1 MVKAE
6 PNKPLKYSIF
16 MPRIWHGMPA
26 KVWFSNLARNRFAFS
41 WSRLHYALGVSTF
54 CPVTSMLAIV
64 QKLGWARAIAK
75 TEPERPPV
83 FILGHWRSGTTLLH
97 EYLGLDPRFASP
109 TTYQC
114 FAPWHFLLTE
124 GMVTRYGNWLLPDRR
139 PMDNMKAGWALPQ
152 EDEFALMNLGA
163 PSPYLRLMFPNH
175 PVPYTETLDSAR
187 LGPADLQAW
196 RRQFE
201 WFVKALTYKTRK
213 QLLLKSPPH
222 TGRIGILRQMYPDS
236 KFIHIVRDPRKLYPS
251 TMKLWNSL
259 DENQALQSP
268 TDQSML
274 QSFVLESLVSMYR
287 AFDRDRASIPDSQII
302 DVRYEQFIAKPVQT
316 LENIYKHLD
325 LGPYDSIRSNWENK
339 SEQERGYQ
347 TNKLQIDPE
356 QEAMILD
363 RWSGYA
369 RKYGYLDN

>member
-1 MVKAE
+1 
-6 PNKPLKYSIF
+6 
-16 MPRIWHGMPA
+16 MPA

-41 WSRLHYALGVSTF
+41 WSRLHYALGVSAF

-75 TEPERPPV
+75 TELERPPV

-187 LGPADLQAW
+187 FGSADLQAW

-201 WFVKALTYKTRK
+201 WFVKALTYKNRK

-302 DVRYEQFIAKPVQT
+302 DVRYEQFIAQPVQT

-363 RWSGYA
+363 RWSDYA
-369 RKYGYLDN
+369 RKYGYLDT

>member
-6 PNKPLKYSIF
+6 PNQPLKYSIL

-26 KVWFSNLARNRFAFS
+26 KVWFSNLARNRFAVS
-41 WSRLHYALGVSTF
+41 WSRLHYALGVSGF
-54 CPVTSMLAIV
+54 CPVSSMLAMV
-64 QKLGWARAIAK
+64 QKLGWSRAIAR
-75 TEPERPPV
+75 TEIQRPPV

-124 GMVTRYGNWLLPDRR
+124 GIVSRYGNWLLPDRR

-187 LGPADLQAW
+187 FRPADLQAW

-201 WFVKALTYKTRK
+201 WFVKALTYKTHK

-222 TGRIGILRQMYPDS
+222 TGRIGILSQMYPDS

-302 DVRYEQFIAKPVQT
+302 DVRYEEFIAKPVQT
-316 LENIYKHLD
+316 LEKIYKYLD

-363 RWSGYA
+363 RWSDYA
-369 RKYGYLDN
+369 RKYGYLDT

>member
-6 PNKPLKYSIF
+6 PNQPLKYSIF

-41 WSRLHYALGVSTF
+41 WSRLHYALGVSAF
-54 CPVTSMLAIV
+54 CPVTSMLAIA
-64 QKLGWARAIAK
+64 QKLGWSRAIAK
-75 TEPERPPV
+75 TELERPPI

-124 GMVTRYGNWLLPDRR
+124 GLVTRYGNWLLPDRR

-175 PVPYTETLDSAR
+175 PVPYTETLDSSR
-187 LGPADLQAW
+187 FRPADLQAW

-274 QSFVLESLVSMYR
+274 QSFVMESLVSMYR
-287 AFDRDRASIPDSQII
+287 AFDRDRANIPESQII
-302 DVRYEQFIAKPVQT
+302 DIRYEQFIAQPVQT
-316 LENIYKHLD
+316 LEEIYKHLD
-325 LGPYDSIRSNWENK
+325 LGQYDTVRSNWENK

-347 TNKLQIDPE
+347 TNKLQIDTE
-356 QEAMILD
+356 QESMILD
-363 RWSGYA
+363 RWSDYA
-369 RKYGYLDN
+369 RKYGYLDT

>member
-1 MVKAE
+1 
-6 PNKPLKYSIF
+6 
-16 MPRIWHGMPA
+16 MPPE
-26 KVWFSNLARNRFAFS
+26 VWFPILARNRFGVS
-41 WSRLHYALGVSTF
+41 LSRLHYALGVSAF
-54 CPVTSMLAIV
+54 CPVTSMLAIA
-64 QKLGWARAIAK
+64 QKLGWSRAIAK
-75 TEPERPPV
+75 TQLKRPPV

-97 EYLGLDPRFASP
+97 EYLGLDPQFASP

-124 GMVTRYGNWLLPDRR
+124 GLIARYGNWLLPDRR

-175 PVPYTETLDSAR
+175 PVPFAETLDSAR
-187 LGPADLQAW
+187 FAPKDLKVW
-196 RRQFE
+196 RQQLE

-222 TGRIGILRQMYPDS
+222 TGRLAILRQMYPES

-268 TDQSML
+268 TDQSRL
-274 QSFVLESLVSMYR
+274 ESFVLDSLVSMYH
-287 AFDRDRASIPDSQII
+287 AFERDRSSVPESQII
-302 DVRYEQFIAKPVQT
+302 DVRYETFIAKPIDT
-316 LENIYKHLD
+316 LEKIYQHLG
-325 LGPYDSIRSNWENK
+325 LGSFDSVRSSWEAK

-347 TNKLQIDPE
+347 TNKLQIDPQ

-363 RWSGYA
+363 RWSDYA
-369 RKYGYLDN
+369 RKYGYLDT

>member
-41 WSRLHYALGVSTF
+41 WSRLHFALGVSAF

-75 TEPERPPV
+75 TELERPPV

-187 LGPADLQAW
+187 FGPADLQAW

-287 AFDRDRASIPDSQII
+287 AFDRDRASVPDSQII
-302 DVRYEQFIAKPVQT
+302 DVRYEQFIAQPVQT

-363 RWSGYA
+363 RWSDYA
-369 RKYGYLDN
+369 RKYGYLDT

>member
-6 PNKPLKYSIF
+6 PNQPLKYSIL

-26 KVWFSNLARNRFAFS
+26 KVWFSNLARNRFAVS
-41 WSRLHYALGVSTF
+41 WSRLHYALGVSGF
-54 CPVTSMLAIV
+54 CPVSSMLAMV
-64 QKLGWARAIAK
+64 QKLGWSRAIAR
-75 TEPERPPV
+75 TEIQRPPV

-124 GMVTRYGNWLLPDRR
+124 GIVSRYGNWLLPDRR

-163 PSPYLRLMFPNH
+163 PSPYLHLMFPNH

-187 LGPADLQAW
+187 FRPADLQAW

-201 WFVKALTYKTRK
+201 WFVKALTYKTHK

-222 TGRIGILRQMYPDS
+222 TGRIGILSQMYPDS

-302 DVRYEQFIAKPVQT
+302 DVRYEEFIAKPVQT
-316 LENIYKHLD
+316 LEKIYKYLD

-339 SEQERGYQ
+339 IEQERGYQ

-363 RWSGYA
+363 RWSDYA
-369 RKYGYLDN
+369 RKYGYLDT

>member
-26 KVWFSNLARNRFAFS
+26 KVWFSNLARNRFDVS
-41 WSRLHYALGVSTF
+41 RSRLHYALGVSCF
-54 CPVTSMLAIV
+54 CPMTSMLAIA
-64 QKLGWARAIAK
+64 QKLGWSRAIAK
-75 TEPERPPV
+75 TKLEQPPI

-175 PVPYTETLDSAR
+175 PVPYTETLDSDR
-187 LGPADLQAW
+187 FSPADLQAW
-196 RRQFE
+196 RRQLE

-274 QSFVLESLVSMYR
+274 QAFVLDSLVSMYQ
-287 AFDRDRASIPDSQII
+287 AFDGDRASVPDNQII
-302 DVRYEQFIAKPVQT
+302 DVRYEQFVAKPVQT
-316 LENIYKHLD
+316 LEAIYKHLD
-325 LGPYDSIRSNWENK
+325 LGPCEQVRSNWESK
-339 SEQERGYQ
+339 SDQEQGYQ
-347 TNKLQIDPE
+347 TNKLQIDPQ
-356 QEAMILD
+356 QEAIILD
-363 RWSGYA
+363 RWSDYA
-369 RKYGYLDN
+369 RKYGYLDS

>member
-41 WSRLHYALGVSTF
+41 WSRLHYALGVSGF

-75 TEPERPPV
+75 TELERPPV

-175 PVPYTETLDSAR
+175 PVPYPETLDSAR
-187 LGPADLQAW
+187 FGPADLQAW

-363 RWSGYA
+363 RWSDYA
-369 RKYGYLDN
+369 RKYGYLDT

>member
-1 MVKAE
+1 
-6 PNKPLKYSIF
+6 
-16 MPRIWHGMPA
+16 
-26 KVWFSNLARNRFAFS
+26 
-41 WSRLHYALGVSTF
+41 
-54 CPVTSMLAIV
+54 MLAIA
-64 QKLGWARAIAK
+64 QKLGWSRAIAK
-75 TEPERPPV
+75 TQLKRPPV

-97 EYLGLDPRFASP
+97 EYLGLDPQFASP

-124 GMVTRYGNWLLPDRR
+124 GLIARYGNWLLPDRR

-175 PVPYTETLDSAR
+175 PVPFAETLDSAR
-187 LGPADLQAW
+187 FAPKDLKVW
-196 RRQFE
+196 RRQLE

-222 TGRIGILRQMYPDS
+222 TGRLAILRQMYPES

-268 TDQSML
+268 TDQSRL
-274 QSFVLESLVSMYR
+274 ESFVLDSLVSMYH
-287 AFDRDRASIPDSQII
+287 AFERDRSSVPESQII
-302 DVRYEQFIAKPVQT
+302 DVRYETFIAKPIDT
-316 LENIYKHLD
+316 LEKIYQHLG
-325 LGPYDSIRSNWENK
+325 LGSFDSVRSSWEAK

-347 TNKLQIDPE
+347 TNKLQIDPQ

-363 RWSGYA
+363 RWSDYA
-369 RKYGYLDN
+369 RKYGYLDT

>member
-16 MPRIWHGMPA
+16 MPRIWHGMPPE
-26 KVWFSNLARNRFAFS
+26 VWFPILARNRFGVS
-41 WSRLHYALGVSTF
+41 LSRLHYALGVSAF
-54 CPVTSMLAIV
+54 CPVTSMLAIA
-64 QKLGWARAIAK
+64 QKLGWSRAIAK
-75 TEPERPPV
+75 TQLKRPPV

-97 EYLGLDPRFASP
+97 EYLGLDPQFASP

-124 GMVTRYGNWLLPDRR
+124 GLIARYGNWLLPDRR

-175 PVPYTETLDSAR
+175 PVPFAETLDSAR
-187 LGPADLQAW
+187 FAPKDLKVW
-196 RRQFE
+196 RRQLE

-222 TGRIGILRQMYPDS
+222 TGRLAILRQMYPES

-268 TDQSML
+268 TDQSRL
-274 QSFVLESLVSMYR
+274 ESFVLDSLVSMYH
-287 AFDRDRASIPDSQII
+287 AFERDRSSVPESQII
-302 DVRYEQFIAKPVQT
+302 DVRYETFIAKPIDT
-316 LENIYKHLD
+316 LEKIYQHLG
-325 LGPYDSIRSNWENK
+325 LGSFDSVRSSWEAK

-347 TNKLQIDPE
+347 TNKLQIDPQ

-363 RWSGYA
+363 RWSDYA
-369 RKYGYLDN
+369 RKYGYLDT

>member
-16 MPRIWHGMPA
+16 MPRIWHGMPPE
-26 KVWFSNLARNRFAFS
+26 VWFPILARNRFGVS
-41 WSRLHYALGVSTF
+41 LSRLHYALGVSAF
-54 CPVTSMLAIV
+54 CPVTSMLAIA
-64 QKLGWARAIAK
+64 QKLGWSRAIAK
-75 TEPERPPV
+75 TQLKRPPV

-97 EYLGLDPRFASP
+97 EYLGLDPKFASP

-124 GMVTRYGNWLLPDRR
+124 GLIARYGNWLLPDRR

-175 PVPYTETLDSAR
+175 PVPFAETLDSAR
-187 LGPADLQAW
+187 FAPKDLKVW
-196 RRQFE
+196 RQQLE

-222 TGRIGILRQMYPDS
+222 TGRLAILRQMYPES

-268 TDQSML
+268 TDQSRL
-274 QSFVLESLVSMYR
+274 ESFVLDSLVSMYH
-287 AFDRDRASIPDSQII
+287 AFERDRSSVPESQII
-302 DVRYEQFIAKPVQT
+302 DVRYETFIAKPIDT
-316 LENIYKHLD
+316 LEKIYQHLG
-325 LGPYDSIRSNWENK
+325 LGSFDSVRSSWEAK

-347 TNKLQIDPE
+347 TNKLQIDPQ

-363 RWSGYA
+363 RWSDYA
-369 RKYGYLDN
+369 RKYGYLDT

>member
-26 KVWFSNLARNRFAFS
+26 EVWFPILARNRFGVS
-41 WSRLHYALGVSTF
+41 LSRLHYALGVSAF
-54 CPVTSMLAIV
+54 CPVTSMLAIA
-64 QKLGWARAIAK
+64 QKLGWSRAIAK
-75 TEPERPPV
+75 TQLKRPPV

-97 EYLGLDPRFASP
+97 EYLGLDPQFASP

-124 GMVTRYGNWLLPDRR
+124 GLIARYGNWLLPDRR

-175 PVPYTETLDSAR
+175 PVPFAETLDSAR
-187 LGPADLQAW
+187 FAPKDLKVW
-196 RRQFE
+196 RQQLE

-222 TGRIGILRQMYPDS
+222 TGRLAILRQMYPES

-268 TDQSML
+268 TDQSRL
-274 QSFVLESLVSMYR
+274 ESFVLDSLVSMYH
-287 AFDRDRASIPDSQII
+287 AFERDRSSVPESQII
-302 DVRYEQFIAKPVQT
+302 DVRYETFIAKPIDT
-316 LENIYKHLD
+316 LEKIYQHLG
-325 LGPYDSIRSNWENK
+325 LGSFDSVRSSWEAK

-347 TNKLQIDPE
+347 TNKLQIDPQ

-363 RWSGYA
+363 RWSDYA
-369 RKYGYLDN
+369 RKYGYLDT

>member
-6 PNKPLKYSIF
+6 PNQPLKYSIL

-26 KVWFSNLARNRFAFS
+26 KVWFSNLARNRFAVS
-41 WSRLHYALGVSTF
+41 WSRLHYALGVSGF
-54 CPVTSMLAIV
+54 CPVSSMLAMA
-64 QKLGWARAIAK
+64 QKLGWSRAIAR
-75 TEPERPPV
+75 TEIQRPPV

-187 LGPADLQAW
+187 FRPADLQAW

-201 WFVKALTYKTRK
+201 WFVKALTYKTHK

-302 DVRYEQFIAKPVQT
+302 DVRYEEFIAKPVQT
-316 LENIYKHLD
+316 LEKIYKYLD

-363 RWSGYA
+363 RWSDYA
-369 RKYGYLDN
+369 RKYGYLDT

>member
-41 WSRLHYALGVSTF
+41 WSRLHYALGVSAF

-64 QKLGWARAIAK
+64 QKLGWSRAIAK
-75 TEPERPPV
+75 TELERPPV

-187 LGPADLQAW
+187 FGSADLQAW

-222 TGRIGILRQMYPDS
+222 TGRIGILRQMYPES

-363 RWSGYA
+363 RWSDYA
-369 RKYGYLDN
+369 HKYGYLDT

>member
-6 PNKPLKYSIF
+6 PNQPLKYSIF

-26 KVWFSNLARNRFAFS
+26 KVWFSNLARNRFVFS
-41 WSRLHYALGVSTF
+41 WSRLHYALGVSAF
-54 CPVTSMLAIV
+54 CPVTSMLAIA
-64 QKLGWARAIAK
+64 QKLGWSRAIAK
-75 TEPERPPV
+75 TELERPPI

-124 GMVTRYGNWLLPDRR
+124 GLVTRYGNWLLPDRR

-175 PVPYTETLDSAR
+175 PVPYTETLDSSR
-187 LGPADLQAW
+187 FRPADLQAW

-274 QSFVLESLVSMYR
+274 QSFVMESLVSMYR
-287 AFDRDRASIPDSQII
+287 AFDRDRANIPESQII
-302 DVRYEQFIAKPVQT
+302 DIRYEQFIAQPVQT
-316 LENIYKHLD
+316 LEEIYKHLD
-325 LGPYDSIRSNWENK
+325 LGQYDTVRSNWENK

-347 TNKLQIDPE
+347 TNKLQIDTE
-356 QEAMILD
+356 QESMILD
-363 RWSGYA
+363 RWSDYA
-369 RKYGYLDN
+369 RKYGYLDT

>member
-6 PNKPLKYSIF
+6 PNQPLKYSIL

-26 KVWFSNLARNRFAFS
+26 KVWFSNLARNRFAVS
-41 WSRLHYALGVSTF
+41 WSRLHYALGVSGF
-54 CPVTSMLAIV
+54 CPVSSMLAMV
-64 QKLGWARAIAK
+64 QRLGWSRVIAR
-75 TEPERPPV
+75 TEIQKPPV

-124 GMVTRYGNWLLPDRR
+124 GIVSRYGNWLLPDRR

-187 LGPADLQAW
+187 FRPADLQAW

-201 WFVKALTYKTRK
+201 WFVKALTYKTHK

-222 TGRIGILRQMYPDS
+222 TGRIGILSQMYPDS

-302 DVRYEQFIAKPVQT
+302 DVRYEEFIAKPVQT
-316 LENIYKHLD
+316 LEKIYKYLD

-339 SEQERGYQ
+339 IEQERGYQ

-363 RWSGYA
+363 RWSDYA
-369 RKYGYLDN
+369 RKYGYLDT

>member
-6 PNKPLKYSIF
+6 PNQPLKYSIL

-26 KVWFSNLARNRFAFS
+26 KVWFSNLARNRFAVS
-41 WSRLHYALGVSTF
+41 WSRLHYALGVSGF
-54 CPVTSMLAIV
+54 CPVSSMLAMV
-64 QKLGWARAIAK
+64 QKLGWSRAIAR
-75 TEPERPPV
+75 TEIQRPPV

-124 GMVTRYGNWLLPDRR
+124 GIVSRYGNWLLPDRR

-187 LGPADLQAW
+187 FRPADLQAW

-201 WFVKALTYKTRK
+201 WFVKALTYKTYK

-274 QSFVLESLVSMYR
+274 QSFVLESLVSIYR

-302 DVRYEQFIAKPVQT
+302 DVRYEEFIAKPVQT
-316 LENIYKHLD
+316 LEKIYKYLD

-363 RWSGYA
+363 RWSDYA
-369 RKYGYLDN
+369 RKYGYLDT

>member
-26 KVWFSNLARNRFAFS
+26 KVWFSNLARNRFDVS
-41 WSRLHYALGVSTF
+41 RSRLHYALGVSCF
-54 CPVTSMLAIV
+54 CPMTSMLAIA
-64 QKLGWARAIAK
+64 QKLGWSRAIAK
-75 TEPERPPV
+75 TKLEQPPI

-114 FAPWHFLLTE
+114 FAPWHVLLTE

-175 PVPYTETLDSAR
+175 PVPYTETLDSDR
-187 LGPADLQAW
+187 FSPADLQAW
-196 RRQFE
+196 RRQLE

-274 QSFVLESLVSMYR
+274 QAFVLDSLVSMYQ
-287 AFDRDRASIPDSQII
+287 AFDGDRASVPDNQII
-302 DVRYEQFIAKPVQT
+302 DVRYEQFVAKPVQT
-316 LENIYKHLD
+316 LEAIYKHLD
-325 LGPYDSIRSNWENK
+325 LGPCEQVRSNWESK
-339 SEQERGYQ
+339 SDQEQGYQ
-347 TNKLQIDPE
+347 TNKLQIDPQ
-356 QEAMILD
+356 QEAIILD
-363 RWSGYA
+363 RWSDYA
-369 RKYGYLDN
+369 RKYGYLDS

>member
-41 WSRLHYALGVSTF
+41 WSRLHYALGVSAF

-75 TEPERPPV
+75 TELERPPV

-163 PSPYLRLMFPNH
+163 PSPYLLLMFPNH

-187 LGPADLQAW
+187 FGPADLQPW

-287 AFDRDRASIPDSQII
+287 AFDHDRASVPDSQII
-302 DVRYEQFIAKPVQT
+302 DVRYEQFIAQPVQT

-363 RWSGYA
+363 RWSDYA
-369 RKYGYLDN
+369 RKYGYLDT

>member
-41 WSRLHYALGVSTF
+41 WSRLHYALGVSAF
-54 CPVTSMLAIV
+54 CPVTSMLAIA
-64 QKLGWARAIAK
+64 QKLGWSRAIAK
-75 TEPERPPV
+75 TELERPPI

-124 GMVTRYGNWLLPDRR
+124 GLVTRYGNWLLPDRR

-175 PVPYTETLDSAR
+175 PVPYTETLDSSR
-187 LGPADLQAW
+187 FRPADLQAW

-274 QSFVLESLVSMYR
+274 QSFVMESLVSMYR
-287 AFDRDRASIPDSQII
+287 AFDRDRANIPESQII
-302 DVRYEQFIAKPVQT
+302 DIRYEQFIAQPVQT
-316 LENIYKHLD
+316 LEEIYKHLD
-325 LGPYDSIRSNWENK
+325 LGQYDTVRSNWENK

-347 TNKLQIDPE
+347 TNKLQIDTE

-363 RWSGYA
+363 RWSDYA

>member
-1 MVKAE
+1 
-6 PNKPLKYSIF
+6 

-41 WSRLHYALGVSTF
+41 WSRLHYALGVSAF
-54 CPVTSMLAIV
+54 CPVTSMLAIA
-64 QKLGWARAIAK
+64 QKLGWSQAIAK
-75 TEPERPPV
+75 TELERPPI

-124 GMVTRYGNWLLPDRR
+124 GLVTRYGNWLLPDRR

-175 PVPYTETLDSAR
+175 PVPYTETLDSSR
-187 LGPADLQAW
+187 FRPADLQAW

-287 AFDRDRASIPDSQII
+287 AFDRDRANIPESQII
-302 DVRYEQFIAKPVQT
+302 DIRYEQFIAQPVQT
-316 LENIYKHLD
+316 LEEIYKHLD
-325 LGPYDSIRSNWENK
+325 LGQYDTVRSNWENK

-347 TNKLQIDPE
+347 TNKLQIDTE
-356 QEAMILD
+356 QESMILD
-363 RWSGYA
+363 RWSDYA
-369 RKYGYLDN
+369 RKYGYLDT

>member
-6 PNKPLKYSIF
+6 PNQPLKYSIL

-26 KVWFSNLARNRFAFS
+26 KVWFSNLARNRFAVS
-41 WSRLHYALGVSTF
+41 WSRLHYALGVSGF
-54 CPVTSMLAIV
+54 CPVSSMLAMV
-64 QKLGWARAIAK
+64 QKLGWSRAIAR
-75 TEPERPPV
+75 TEIQRPPV

-124 GMVTRYGNWLLPDRR
+124 GIVSRYGNWLLPDRR

-187 LGPADLQAW
+187 FRPADLQAW

-201 WFVKALTYKTRK
+201 WFVKALTYKTHK

-222 TGRIGILRQMYPDS
+222 TGRIGILSQMYPDS

-302 DVRYEQFIAKPVQT
+302 DVRYEEFIAKPVQT
-316 LENIYKHLD
+316 LEKIYKYLD

-339 SEQERGYQ
+339 IEQERGYQ

-363 RWSGYA
+363 RWSDYA
-369 RKYGYLDN
+369 RKYGYLDT